1 MLNEKVDF
9 DLSQLTLEDLIE
21 VYNKIEEFIEFL
33 NGSKIATEE
42 KGDSDDKFN
51 QKIIFTT
58 TIRADFPT
66 LAFIIIFQRSEVYI
80 SLL

>member
-33 NGSKIATEE
+33 NSSKIATEE
-42 KGDSDDKFN
+42 KGDSD
-51 QKIIFTT
+51 
-58 TIRADFPT
+58 
-66 LAFIIIFQRSEVYI
+66 E
-80 SLL
+80 